1 MTWISTISADG
12 LRQSSTLWSARK
24 AQLNSTEEQHMS
36 NISLADYQAIAG
48 ACGQSNPAVSR
59 AEWEQLQADAMVAM
73 ID

>member
-1 MTWISTISADG
+1 
-12 LRQSSTLWSARK
+12 
-24 AQLNSTEEQHMS
+24 MS

-48 ACGQSNPAVSR
+48 ACGQSNPAVSK